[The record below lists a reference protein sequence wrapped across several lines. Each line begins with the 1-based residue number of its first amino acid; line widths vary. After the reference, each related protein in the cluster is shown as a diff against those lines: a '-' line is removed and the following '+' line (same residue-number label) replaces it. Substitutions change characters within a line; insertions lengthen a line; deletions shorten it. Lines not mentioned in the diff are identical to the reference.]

1 MLGRTARLYYEHG
14 YTHQQ
19 IADTLG
25 LSRVKV
31 TRMLA
36 EARRKGIV
44 EIRIHS
50 DETIFTD
57 LEVALMEKFHLTNAW
72 VAPTVA
78 DREAQLNA
86 LGVLGAT
93 ALATIIT
100 SPMTVAV
107 GLSETV
113 GRIAQHVHLD
123 SPTGALFV
131 AATGNRM
138 GTGEWIQP
146 GEAARSLA
154 SAFGG
159 SWQQLPAPMVASNR
173 QSAALIKEEPV
184 VKDALAKSRAADVA
198 VFGVGGLLPGS
209 GIIMDEPGYLK
220 RLRKLADS
228 GAVGNISAGFFDA
241 SGVPVDSPLNERI
254 IGINLEELGQIPTR
268 VAVAGGTSKEAAL
281 AGTLVGGYAN
291 VLVTDERNARV
302 LLGGH

>member
-1 MLGRTARLYYEHG
+1 VLGRTARLYYEHG

-57 LEVALMEKFHLTNAW
+57 LEVALTEKFHLTSAW
-72 VAPTVA
+72 VAPTVT
-78 DREAQLNA
+78 DREGQLNA
-86 LGVLGAT
+86 LGILGAT
-93 ALATIIT
+93 ALEAVIG

-113 GRIAQHVHLD
+113 GRIAPHIRLD
-123 SPTGALFV
+123 APTGALFV

-138 GTGEWIQP
+138 GSGEWIQP

-154 SAFGG
+154 NAFGG
-159 SWQQLPAPMVASNR
+159 TWQQLPAPMVASSK
-173 QSAALIKEEPV
+173 QSAALLKDEPV
-184 VKDALAKSRAADVA
+184 VADALSKARAADVA

-209 GIIMDEPGYLK
+209 GIIMDEPGSLK
-220 RLRKLADS
+220 LLRRLSDS
-228 GAVGNISAGFFDA
+228 GAVGNISAGFFD
-241 SGVPVDSPLNERI
+241 GEGHPVDSPLNERI
-254 IGINLEELGQIPTR
+254 IGVTLEELEQVPVR
-268 VAVAGGTSKEAAL
+268 VAVAGGRSKEAAL
-281 AGTLVGGYAN
+281 AGTLAGGYAT
-291 VLVTDERNARV
+291 VLVTDERNARE
-302 LLGGH
+302 LLYGH

>member
-44 EIRIHS
+44 EIKIHS

-57 LEVALMEKFHLTNAW
+57 LEVALTEKFDLTSAW
-72 VAPTVA
+72 VAPTVP
-78 DREAQLNA
+78 DRENQLNA
-86 LGVLGAT
+86 LGILGAT
-93 ALATIIT
+93 ALQAVID

-123 SPTGALFV
+123 APTGALFV

-138 GTGEWIQP
+138 GSGEWIQP

-154 SAFGG
+154 NAFGG
-159 SWQQLPAPMVASNR
+159 TWQQLPAPMVASNKH
-173 QSAALIKEEPV
+173 SAALLKDEPV
-184 VKDALAKSRAADVA
+184 VADALAKSRAADVA

-209 GIIMDEPGYLK
+209 GIIMDEPGSLK
-220 RLRKLADS
+220 LLRRLSDS

-241 SGVPVDSPLNERI
+241 GGKPVDSPLNERI
-254 IGINLEELGQIPTR
+254 IGLTLDELEQIPVR
-268 VAVAGGTSKEAAL
+268 VAVAGGRSKEAAL
-281 AGTLVGGYAN
+281 AGTLAGGYAT
-291 VLVTDERNARV
+291 VLVTDERNARE
-302 LLGGH
+302 LLNGH

>member
-44 EIRIHS
+44 EIKIHS

-57 LEVALMEKFHLTNAW
+57 LEVALTEKFRLSSAW
-72 VAPTVA
+72 VAPTVP
-78 DREAQLNA
+78 DREGQLNA
-86 LGVLGAT
+86 LGILGAT
-93 ALATIIT
+93 ALQAVID

-113 GRIAQHVHLD
+113 GRIAQHVNLD
-123 SPTGALFV
+123 GPTGALFV

-138 GTGEWIQP
+138 GSGEWIQP

-154 SAFGG
+154 NAFGG
-159 SWQQLPAPMVASNR
+159 TWQQLPSPMVASNKH
-173 QSAALIKEEPV
+173 SAALLKEEPV
-184 VKDALAKSRAADVA
+184 VADALAKSRAADVA

-209 GIIMDEPGYLK
+209 GIIMEEPGSLK
-220 RLRKLADS
+220 LLRRLADS

-241 SGVPVDSPLNERI
+241 GGQPVDSPLNERI
-254 IGINLEELGQIPTR
+254 IGLTLDELEQVPVR
-268 VAVAGGTSKEAAL
+268 VAVAGGRSKEAAL
-281 AGTLVGGYAN
+281 AGTLAGGYAT
-291 VLVTDERNARV
+291 VLVTDERNARE
-302 LLGGH
+302 LLNGH